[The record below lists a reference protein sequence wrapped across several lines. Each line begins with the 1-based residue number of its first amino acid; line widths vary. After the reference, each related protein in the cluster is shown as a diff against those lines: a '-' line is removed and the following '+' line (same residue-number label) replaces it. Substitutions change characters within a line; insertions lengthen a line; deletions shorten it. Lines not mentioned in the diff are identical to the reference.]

1 MAEERIPTMS
11 NLAITVVTCT
21 IYSEDKFLVIRRRDG
36 AKKFGGKWGF
46 PGGKVEQGETIV
58 GALQREVE
66 EETGLRL
73 EDRLLFVDSYFY
85 GDTLGLHFTAFA
97 ISDDVTP
104 EPEVEFKWLASLHEL
119 QELPRIPGIDYHI
132 TRTQALLKQD
142 DALLSMR
149 ELNYTP
155 DKYVN

>member
-11 NLAITVVTCT
+11 NLAIAVVTCT
-21 IYSEDKFLVIRRRDG
+21 IYYKDKFLVIRRRDG
-36 AKKFGGKWGF
+36 AKKFGGTWGF

-66 EETGLRL
+66 EETGLQL

-97 ISDDVTP
+97 VTDSVTP
-104 EPEVEFKWLASLHEL
+104 EPEVEYKWLASLQEL

-132 TRTQALLKQD
+132 TQTQTLLKRD
-142 DALLSMR
+142 NTHLSMN
-149 ELNYTP
+149 ELDYTP
-155 DKYVN
+155 DKYIN